1 MALQIISWGAVLLL
15 LIASL
20 FLLLTRDWRWALAF
34 LAVQYIGVFWLT
46 QLHWTI
52 SMAAVKLVTGWMAA
66 TTLGITRSA
75 LDPKLATAPDRSW
88 PEGRLFRI
96 LAAALVFL
104 VAASATPSVAK
115 LLPGI
120 GLAEVAGSLILM
132 TMGLLLL
139 GLTIQP
145 LRVVIGL
152 LTLMAGFEI
161 LYAAVEASILVAAL
175 LSLINLGLALVGAYL
190 LTAGPEELGAQE

>member
-1 MALQIISWGAVLLL
+1 MSLQFISWVAVILLFTATLATL
-15 LIASL
+15 LIQ
-20 FLLLTRDWRWALAF
+20 DWRWSLAF
-34 LAVQYIGVFWLT
+34 LASQYISVFWLT

-66 TTLGITRSA
+66 TILGITRSA
-75 LDPKLATAPDRSW
+75 LNPKLAAAPDQSW

-96 LAAALVFL
+96 LAAVLIILV
-104 VAASATPSVAK
+104 VASAVPRVVQ

-120 GLAEVAGSLILM
+120 GLTEVTGSLILM

-152 LTLMAGFEI
+152 LTVLAGFEI
-161 LYAAVEASILVAAL
+161 LYAAVETSTLVAAL
-175 LSLINLGLALVGAYL
+175 LAIINLGLALVGSYL
-190 LTAGPEELGAQE
+190 LTAGPEELETQE